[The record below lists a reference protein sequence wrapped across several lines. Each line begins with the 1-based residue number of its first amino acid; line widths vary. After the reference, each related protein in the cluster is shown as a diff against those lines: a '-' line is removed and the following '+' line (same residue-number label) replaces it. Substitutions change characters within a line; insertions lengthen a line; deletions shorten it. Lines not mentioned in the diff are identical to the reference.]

1 MGLDN
6 LTLLVVDN
14 GSFGN
19 DTGETYPCE
28 GIEQAYIFSFSVQLM
43 YSLAYLLIFM
53 VGVMGNL
60 LVVVAV
66 LGRPHMR
73 TTTNMYILNMAA
85 ADILMC
91 LVSVPLTPLSTF
103 MDRWI
108 FGEILCKFLPA
119 SQGTSVYMST
129 FTLTA
134 IAVDRYR
141 TIIHPFSPRP
151 DLNKTIIIIGC
162 LDVIA
167 VMVTLPYSY
176 FMELVTDPTTN
187 NTICQ
192 EAWAKTPRLVYGGFT
207 NIMQFVF
214 PFATIIIC
222 YSKIMIRLRERS
234 ASGKPGSRSAKKRL
248 EEEAR
253 TKRTNRMLIA
263 MVVIFGTSWF
273 PINLINLFADCMD
286 LGCWSLYYVTFF
298 LCHVIAMSSTCYNPF
313 LYGWLNAA
321 FRLEFSRIL
330 PCLKIG
336 QRSDG
341 DKEQTKEKETKFVKI
356 SSTQLYVKTEE
367 DNLEP
372 VRPVHL
378 IILDNGKS
386 VDNTEHGKINGC
398 NI

>member
-1 MGLDN
+1 MKLENMSTVMGEERD
-6 LTLLVVDN
+6 DMAN
-14 GSFGN
+14 GTDEMFH
-19 DTGETYPCE
+19 CE
-28 GIEQAYIFSFSVQLM
+28 GVEQAFIFSFYVQLT
-43 YSLAYLLIFM
+43 YSMAYMIIFL
-53 VGVMGNL
+53 VGVLGNL

-66 LGRPHMR
+66 VGRPHMR
-73 TTTNMYILNMAA
+73 TTTNMYIINMAA

-103 MDRWI
+103 MDKWI

-151 DLNKTIIIIGC
+151 DLNKTILIITC

-167 VMVTLPYSY
+167 IMVTLPYSY
-176 FMELVTDPTTN
+176 FMELVNDPITN

-192 EAWAKTPRLVYGGFT
+192 EAWDKTPRLFYGGFT

-214 PFATIIIC
+214 PFITIIIC

-273 PINLINLFADCMD
+273 PINLINLFSDCMD

-298 LCHVIAMSSTCYNPF
+298 LCHVIAMSSTCYNPI

-321 FRLEFSRIL
+321 FRLEFARIL
-330 PCLKIG
+330 PCLRVG
-336 QRSDG
+336 GRSECEED
-341 DKEQTKEKETKFVKI
+341 QTKVAMEM
-356 SSTQLYVKTEE
+356 KTERVDVSRISPMKVNGTSE
-367 DNLEP
+367 VKGQSKPKSNLFSIYP
-372 VRPVHL
+372 ISILFVHH
-378 IILDNGKS
+378 II
-386 VDNTEHGKINGC
+386 
-398 NI
+398 